1 MGSPAQVWIIV
12 AYACA
17 FALAICHWSFVL
29 FAAIYQHLIYP
40 RRARRH
46 NAPEFTPRCVVII
59 PCKGTPRHASRNLL
73 AFLRQD
79 YPDYRVI
86 FAVESR
92 EDTAVPIIERLVAA
106 DERASLVVAGLTS
119 TCAQKIHNEL
129 AAIACADRPEILVFA
144 DNDIAPATGW
154 LRQLV
159 APLSDASVSITTG
172 FRWLVGR
179 GNTFGEI
186 AHSYTNMFTY
196 VVFASTSYWS
206 GVGLW
211 GGTMAIRKRDFDALD
226 VAAKWKESVV
236 DDLSLSQ
243 IAARRRLRS
252 VLVPPCITHSD
263 DVLRGFSE
271 LTDWI
276 ARQMMYAKA
285 YHREFWVLALALLLI
300 VVVVYALFPLSI
312 LGALLTRE
320 VSWLWAAGPAL
331 VFAGSEA
338 VAGLLYGLLGPIPNV
353 LRFALLV
360 PVMRVAHLIG
370 CIKTVTTWTIHW
382 SGVRYTFDRRGKVVH
397 IER

>member
-1 MGSPAQVWIIV
+1 MGSPAQAWVIV

-17 FALAICHWSFVL
+17 FALAIVHSSCVV
-29 FAAIYQHLIYP
+29 FAAIYQHVIYP
-40 RRARRH
+40 RHARQR
-46 NAPEFTPRCVVII
+46 NAPGFTPRCVVII
-59 PCKGTPRHASRNLL
+59 PCKGTPRNASDNLL

-86 FAVESR
+86 FAVEST

-106 DERASLVVAGLTS
+106 DDRASLVIAGLTS

-129 AAIACADRPEILVFA
+129 AAIACADRSEILVFA
-144 DNDIAPATGW
+144 DNDIAPAPGW
-154 LRQLV
+154 LKQLV

-196 VVFASTSYWS
+196 VVFASTSYWR

-211 GGTMAIRKRDFDALD
+211 GGTMAIRKQDFEALD
-226 VAAKWKESVV
+226 VASTWKESVV

-243 IAARRRLRS
+243 MASRRRLRS

-285 YHREFWVLALALLLI
+285 YHREFWALALVLLLI
-300 VVVVYALFPLSI
+300 VVVIYALFPLSI
-312 LGALLTRE
+312 VGALITRE
-320 VSWLWAAGPAL
+320 VWWLWGAGAAL
-331 VFAGSEA
+331 IFAVGEA
-338 VAGLLYGLLGPIPNV
+338 VAGLLYALLGPIPNV

-360 PVMRVAHLIG
+360 PVMRVAHLVG
-370 CIKTVTTWTIHW
+370 CIKTVATWTIHW
-382 SGVRYTFDRRGKVVH
+382 SGVHYTFDRRGKVVH